1 MSEINEGVRIL
12 VERMKTN
19 PEEFFGGAVLGKW
32 HHILST
38 AHSAK
43 WLTKEERDMIDAGMD
58 VVYRSEFTAE
68 VLKTLTEDPMER
80 AMQENERKRVTVRR
94 QGPTLIN
101 PSITSGV
108 LTTGAAGTGAGNFA
122 QAVSAVGV
130 SK

>member
-80 AMQENERKRVTVRR
+80 AMQENERKRVTVKSL
-94 QGPTLIN
+94 GTLTN
-101 PSITSGV
+101 ASITGGTILSGTAGLGPV
-108 LTTGAAGTGAGNFA
+108 DLLGRQFGAAGT
-122 QAVSAVGV
+122 